1 MIARDYATISQV
13 MNDSSQKASD
23 SNVATTMPRIG
34 SLGARSA
41 SRVGAISGKDETS
54 E

>member
-1 MIARDYATISQV
+1 VSVPRYATISQV

-23 SNVATTMPRIG
+23 SKVAITMPRIG
-34 SLGARSA
+34 SLGVDPA
-41 SRVGAISGKDETS
+41 SRGVAISLKDEMS